1 MDAPCFPCSSCA
13 VESGGEGGCTAAS
26 CKAAGLDLVPRTEE
40 VHVHC
45 LGRGKPGKR
54 TACCQAA
61 ELELNW
67 LQGQSRGYSHFTAFF
82 SPALHLCQYNS
93 SLGFR
98 YLNVSKPVHRCSGLS
113 GWVTVMWGRGR
124 ERLIRWICK
133 EKFST
138 QTEPRSGRRKEKQ
151 KMQRWR
157 WRRVGRK
164 GKR

>member
-1 MDAPCFPCSSCA
+1 MHHASPAQA
-13 VESGGEGGCTAAS
+13 VGWCGGEGGCTAV
-26 CKAAGLDLVPRTEE
+26 AARQQGWTWSRVPR
-40 VHVHC
+40 
-45 LGRGKPGKR
+45 RFMY
-54 TACCQAA
+54 TAWAEGSLVSGERAVREAA
-61 ELELNW
+61 ELELNS

-82 SPALHLCQYNS
+82 SPALHLCQQSS

-98 YLNVSKPVHRCSGLS
+98 YLNVSKLVHRCSGLS